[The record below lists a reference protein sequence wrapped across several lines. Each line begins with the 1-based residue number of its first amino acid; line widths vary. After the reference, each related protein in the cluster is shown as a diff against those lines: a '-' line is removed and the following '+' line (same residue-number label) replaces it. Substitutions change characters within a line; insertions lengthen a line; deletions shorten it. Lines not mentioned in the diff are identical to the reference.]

1 MKKSIFIWAVLFF
14 LGLFTLQ
21 CREKS
26 QPEET
31 GHKVASRAAVSV
43 TVSTVKK
50 GPVYRA
56 YTAVGSL
63 APKDLA
69 RITPKVTGRISAI
82 PVDEGDRVEEGTLLM
97 QIDTFDYTRVVENAT
112 ALKNQAWVNLDKAKR
127 DFKRMER
134 LYRDKTISEQKYRDV
149 KTVFELAQYAYD
161 QALVAL
167 KKAERDLKEC
177 RVLAPISGIVTNK
190 HVNEGELTSPQ
201 VGAFVIMQMNLVKVE
216 VDLPEEAYGYVESG
230 NPCLV
235 TVDAFPNE
243 TFKGI
248 ITMIYPTIDPVSR
261 TVKITISLDNEDLKL
276 RAGMTARAKVIQKA
290 RDNTISA
297 PKAAFIKG
305 EEGYFVY
312 KMISG
317 KVKKTD
323 VTIGVRGDGVFE
335 VTKGLAP
342 GDQVVIKGFTGL
354 RDNMAVMA
362 TLQDSEDISVS
373 LPSER

>member
-1 MKKSIFIWAVLFF
+1 MKKNILIWAVLFL
-14 LGLFTLQ
+14 LGFFTLQ
-21 CREKS
+21 CREKP

-31 GHKVASRAAVSV
+31 DRKVAPRAAASV

-69 RITPKVTGRISAI
+69 RITPKVAGRISAI

-97 QIDTFDYTRVVENAT
+97 QIDTFDYTRIVENAT
-112 ALKNQAWVNLDKAKR
+112 ALKNQAGVNLDKAKR
-127 DFKRMER
+127 DFKRMAR
-134 LYRDKTISEQKYRDV
+134 LYRDKTISEQKYRDI
-149 KTVFELAQYAYD
+149 KTILELAQYAYD

-177 RVLAPISGIVTNK
+177 RILAPISGIITSK
-190 HVNEGELTSPQ
+190 YVNEGELTSPQ
-201 VGAFVIMQMNLVKVE
+201 VGAFLIMQMDLVEVK
-216 VDLPEEAYGYVESG
+216 VDLPEEAYGYVKSG

-243 TFKGI
+243 TFSGT
-248 ITMIYPTIDPVSR
+248 ITMIHPTIDPASR
-261 TVKITISLDNEDLKL
+261 TVKITISLNNKDLKL

-297 PKAAFIKG
+297 PKTAFIKG
-305 EEGYFVY
+305 EEGFFIY
-312 KMISG
+312 KMLSG

-323 VTIGVRGDGVFE
+323 VTIGVHGDGVFE

-354 RDNMAVMA
+354 RDNMAVTA
-362 TLQDSEDISVS
+362 TLQDSEDIND
-373 LPSER
+373 